1 MDKDLTYIHF
11 SDLHIGDKIAKPFLS
26 HMKAELLKDVKYIS
40 NELGRIDVI
49 FMTGDL
55 VQCGAAAEYGAFEG
69 FMNSVMEIL
78 KSVGSYPYVFF
89 VPGNHDLE
97 RLADCSSPTHQVLK
111 NWNGNQELKKDIFW
125 TTPAYIDYCKDRFL
139 NYSNFVQRYSNIPKE
154 QTMFGILPGDF
165 FSSIEVNGIKIGVL
179 GLNSSF
185 LQIES
190 GNFSGKL
197 GIYLKQVES
206 IFGDRYVEELSKN
219 DINFLLTHHNS
230 EWFEPESRNEYKGE
244 IYLKE
249 YILEHFCGHNHIPQA
264 EYININYAGE
274 NRINIGPSLC
284 GLEFFGDKFERVH
297 GYHAGRYIVNN
308 DNSITKQ
315 VYHRLAI
322 QRNSSFYF
330 DRDINFQ
337 CEKGKEY
344 SERFL
349 GKLLSDCG
357 EREHSANEINDILA
371 EDKPKSGC
379 IQLHPSTLHSDFA
392 YSKVRIQEQKEA
404 RQALESYRY
413 LWIKSSFGLGDEQFL
428 ACVLRS
434 LQVDFKGVFRLNC
447 EDVDT
452 YIGLDKL
459 VREHFSVSI
468 NNLVDELSLAC
479 ESPILIFSGIT
490 KALVDRE
497 LAALSTMASSITR
510 YNEQIRLIFIS
521 TEIPSDGYFDCV
533 QLHPL
538 SKSEVKHFIDSAMPN
553 KKFNSF
559 EIDKIL
565 DITNGYPICLDIIVK
580 QLEYADLDDLNE
592 ADFSFSQG
600 ELKIPLTIKD
610 YILSLRTSSL
620 ASERNCYSLLV
631 LLSLLPKGDTYSS
644 IKRYQSTSP
653 YKTGEVDVLKNRN
666 LITIDH
672 YYIIKNHSLIS
683 SIDVLRIP
691 KIYRDFILSLESRET
706 LRQKNSTICEMYL
719 GKNWINGQIKLKNVS
734 GDVYYPFTYYNAEAA
749 MCYLLHYSSET
760 GDSEYFN
767 RYLVAAG
774 NYVYELEKQHMY
786 YVALYVGDS
795 FYQLVKDHIP
805 DGAGR
810 SFSFLKFELADMMR
824 MNSYYDESEDLFLSV
839 LDENLLTKENMQTS
853 RECLGLL
860 YSKRGDKEKAIYYAD
875 EMLKYEK
882 RNKESSNVL
891 LAKYIKALNLESSII
906 KLKEM
911 KSIYRK
917 TCKEENLASISANSA
932 RVIAALDPS
941 ESSLK
946 MIDRELKK
954 FKVSYIWMQ
963 LIQCKYNMYTNP
975 SLSRTLDEKDIEFVR
990 KVYSY
995 SFAQMILPMLNDSHR
1010 ILWDYYM
1017 KIKEYSLLVNMLRHS
1032 IYVWELNNA
1041 DAVIY
1046 LYIDKMK
1053 NNEEFMEWM
1062 RNNVQYNEDALLIER
1077 NWGVLQ

>member
-1 MDKDLTYIHF
+1 MEKDLTYIHF

-26 HMKAELLKDVKYIS
+26 HIKAELLKDVKYVS
-40 NELGRIDVI
+40 SELGRIDVI

-55 VQCGAAAEYGAFEG
+55 VQSGDAAEYVAFEG

-78 KSVGSYPYVFF
+78 KSIGSNPYVFF

-97 RLADCSSPTHQVLK
+97 RLADYSSPIHQVFK
-111 NWNGNQELKKDIFW
+111 NWNSNQELRNNFFW
-125 TTPAYIDYCKDRFL
+125 TTPAYTDYCKDRFL

-154 QTMFGILPGDF
+154 NTMFGIMPGDY
-165 FSSIEVNGIKIGVL
+165 FSSIEVNGLKIGVL

-185 LQIES
+185 LQIEA
-190 GNFSGKL
+190 GDFTGKL

-206 IFGDRYVEELSKN
+206 IFGDRYVEVLSKN

-230 EWFEPESRNEYKGE
+230 EWFEPESRDEYKGE

-249 YILEHFCGHNHIPQA
+249 YMLEHFCGHNHIPQT
-264 EYININYAGE
+264 EYINLNYTGE

-284 GLEFFGDKFERVH
+284 GLEFYGDKFERVH
-297 GYHAGRYIVNN
+297 GYHAGRYIVND
-308 DNSITKQ
+308 DNSVTKQ

-322 QRNSSFYF
+322 QRNSSYYF

-337 CEKGKEY
+337 CEKGNEY
-344 SERFL
+344 SERIL
-349 GKLLSDCG
+349 GKLHNDCG

-379 IQLHPSTLHSDFA
+379 IQLHPSTLHSDQA

-404 RQALESYRY
+404 RQTLESYRY

-434 LQVDFKGVFRLNC
+434 LQVDFKGVFKLNC
-447 EDVDT
+447 EDVDS

-468 NNLVDELSLAC
+468 NNLVDELTLAC
-479 ESPILIFSGIT
+479 ESPILIFNGVT
-490 KALVDRE
+490 KTLVDRE
-497 LAALSTMASSITR
+497 LASLSTMASSITR
-510 YNEQIRLIFIS
+510 YNEKIRLIFVS
-521 TEIPSDGYFDCV
+521 TEVPSDGYFDCV

-538 SKSEVKHFIDSAMPN
+538 SKSEVKHFIESAMPN

-559 EIDKIL
+559 EVDKIL

-580 QLEYADLDDLNE
+580 QLEYAGLDDLNE

-620 ASERNCYSLLV
+620 ASERNCYSLLI

-653 YKTGEVDVLKNRN
+653 YKTGEVDILKNRN

-691 KIYRDFILSLESRET
+691 KIYRDFILSLESKET

-749 MCYLLHYSSET
+749 MCFLLHNSCDT

-774 NYVYELEKQHMY
+774 NYIYELEKQHMY

-795 FYQLVKDHIP
+795 FYQLVKDHVP
-805 DGAGR
+805 DGAER

-824 MNSYYDESEDLFLSV
+824 MNSYYDESEELFLSV
-839 LDENLLTKENMQTS
+839 LDENLLTRENMQTS

-860 YSKRGDKEKAIYYAD
+860 YSKRGDKEKAVHFAD

-882 RNKESSNVL
+882 NKKESSNVL
-891 LAKYIKALNLESSII
+891 LAKYIKALNVESATI

-911 KSIYRK
+911 KAIYRK
-917 TCKEENLASISANSA
+917 TCKDMNLASISANSA

-941 ESSLK
+941 EETLK

-963 LIQCKYNMYTNP
+963 LVQCKYNMYTNT
-975 SLSRTLDEKDIEFVR
+975 SLSKTLDEKDIEFVR

-995 SFAQMILPMLNDSHR
+995 SFAQMMLPMLNDSHR
-1010 ILWDYYM
+1010 ILWDYYI
-1017 KIKEYSLLVNMLRHS
+1017 KVKEYPLLVNMLRHS

-1041 DAVIY
+1041 DAKIN
-1046 LYIDKMK
+1046 LYVDKMK
-1053 NNEEFMEWM
+1053 NNKEFMEWM
-1062 RNNVQYNEDALLIER
+1062 RNNVQYNEDALSIER
-1077 NWGVLQ
+1077 NWSVLQ